1 MRHLLVGSTGVIFI
15 IVCFSFY
22 AYPQVGGS
30 IVDKCTKQPVPYA
43 NIYVLGKKAG
53 TTANELGLFGIDISE
68 EDDTLVVSAI
78 GYETSKVQL
87 SGVDNMI
94 YLNAIEYHIKEVE
107 VRPKK
112 GSKSITMN
120 SLKGRKTNNT
130 LLSNAFPWIVA
141 RYFQKRPG
149 HNHYHFVKS
158 AGVLVRNRARSAK
171 FKLRLLDVG
180 EDGKPAA
187 DLIENGVLVK
197 IRRGKRVVK
206 VDLEEYG
213 VVFPDNGIFVA
224 VETLM
229 IDDNRND
236 FTYTEPGR
244 RKKKVISYFEPN
256 FAIFYDDSCYT
267 HMFFSDGWVEQN
279 SKIFDLAVELVLTD

>member
-1 MRHLLVGSTGVIFI
+1 MRHLLVGSIGVIFI
-15 IVCFSFY
+15 KVFFPFF
-22 AYPQVGGS
+22 AYPQVGGG

-43 NIYVLGKKAG
+43 NIYVLGKKTG
-53 TTANELGLFGIDISE
+53 TTANELGYFSIGNSE
-68 EDDTLVVSAI
+68 ENDTLVVSAI
-78 GYETSKVQL
+78 GYETSKVRL
-87 SGVDNMI
+87 LGVDNMI

-112 GSKSITMN
+112 GSKTITMN

-141 RYFQKRPG
+141 RYFQKRPDY
-149 HNHYHFVKS
+149 NHYHFVKS
-158 AGVLVRNRARSAK
+158 AGVIVRNRAWSAK
-171 FKLRLLDVG
+171 FKLRLLEVG

-197 IRRGKRVVK
+197 VRRGKRIVK

-224 VETLM
+224 IETLM
-229 IDDNRND
+229 IDDNRNN

-244 RKKKVISYFEPN
+244 RKKIVRSYFEPN
-256 FAIFYDDSCYT
+256 FGIFYDDSCNT